1 MASAAELVA
10 DRIGRFGPIPFSDY
24 LEIVLYDERVGFYE
38 SGGRAGRRGD
48 FITSPEIGPLFGAVI
63 GRALDTWW
71 RQLGRPDPFVV
82 VDAGAGPGT
91 LARAVL
97 AAQPACS
104 GALRYVL
111 CERSAAQR
119 ARHGEGLPL
128 VPAAQAFSRPRSDDE
143 AAEEEEPIIDVTG
156 RGPLVVS
163 LGELPVGP
171 FTGVVLANELLDNL
185 PFDLLVHDGAWRE
198 ARVAVGSDGRLVEL
212 LVPAR
217 VLPAGLAL
225 HAPHGGRAPVA
236 GAAADW
242 LAGAL
247 ERLERG
253 VVVMIDYASTT
264 AAMAARPYR
273 EWLRTYRGHERGA
286 HYLADPGE
294 QDITAD
300 VPLDQLAAVRA
311 PDIVQTQAEF
321 LAHHGLEQLVEEG
334 RQVWAERAHLGD
346 LAALTGRSRVREAE
360 ALTAADGLGAFT
372 VAEWRTTRGH

>member
-1 MASAAELVA
+1 MASAAELVS
-10 DRIGRFGPIPFSDY
+10 DRIGRFGPIPFSEY
-24 LEIVLYDERVGFYE
+24 LELVLYDERVGFYE
-38 SGGRAGRRGD
+38 TGGRAGRRGD

-63 GRALDTWW
+63 ARALDAWW
-71 RQLGRPDPFVV
+71 RELGRPDPFVV
-82 VDAGAGPGT
+82 VDAGAGPGS

-97 AAQPACS
+97 AAAPACS

-119 ARHGEGLPL
+119 TRHSEGLPL
-128 VPAAQAFSRPRSDDE
+128 VPAAQAFSRPRGGEEGSEEDE
-143 AAEEEEPIIDVTG
+143 PVVDSTG

-185 PFDLLVHDGAWRE
+185 PFDLLVHDGDWRE
-198 ARVAVGSDGRLVEL
+198 ARVAVGPAGRLVEM

-217 VLPAGLAL
+217 QLPAGLPARP
-225 HAPHGGRAPVA
+225 PHGARAPVA

-242 LAGAL
+242 LARAL

-253 VVVMIDYASTT
+253 LVVMIDYASTT

-273 EWLRTYRGHERGA
+273 EWLRTYRGHERGG
-286 HYLADPGE
+286 HYLTHPGG
-294 QDITAD
+294 QDITTE
-300 VPLDQLAAVRA
+300 VPLDQLVAVRA
-311 PDIVQTQAEF
+311 PERVETQTQF
-321 LAHHGLEQLVEEG
+321 LARHGLDELVEEG

-346 LAALTGRSRVREAE
+346 LAAVTGRSRIREAE
-360 ALTAADGLGAFT
+360 ALTATDGLGDFT
-372 VAEWRTTRGH
+372 VAEWRAT

>member
-1 MASAAELVA
+1 LGSAAELVA
-10 DRIGRFGPIPFSDY
+10 ERIGRFGPIPFSEY
-24 LEIVLYDERVGFYE
+24 LELVLYDERVGFYE
-38 SGGRAGRRGD
+38 TGGRAGRRGD
-48 FITSPEIGPLFGAVI
+48 FITSPEVGPLFGAVI
-63 GRALDTWW
+63 GRALDSWW
-71 RQLGRPDPFVV
+71 RELGRPDPFVL

-97 AAQPACS
+97 AARPACS

-111 CERSAAQR
+111 CERSAMQR
-119 ARHGEGLPL
+119 AHHGEGLPL
-128 VPAAQAFSRPRSDDE
+128 VPAAQAFSRPRGEDVGES
-143 AAEEEEPIIDVTG
+143 EEPIVDVTG

-185 PFDLLVHDGAWRE
+185 PFDLLVHDGEWRE
-198 ARVAVGSDGRLVEL
+198 ARVAIAPDGRLVEL

-217 VLPAGLAL
+217 RVPAGLPPR
-225 HAPHGGRAPVA
+225 APHGARVPVA

-247 ERLERG
+247 ERLGRG

-264 AAMAARPYR
+264 AALAQRPYR
-273 EWLRTYRGHERGA
+273 EWLRTYRGHERGG

-294 QDITAD
+294 QDITAE

-311 PDIVQTQAEF
+311 PESVQTQAQF
-321 LAHHGLEQLVEEG
+321 LVRHGLDELVEEG
-334 RQVWAERAHLGD
+334 RQIWAERAHVGD
-346 LAALTGRSRVREAE
+346 LAALTARSRVREAE

-372 VAEWRTTRGH
+372 VAEWRASPHH